1 MMKLKG
7 SSIALLLVWCLFMGV
22 TAISIGFGAV
32 FPSMNR
38 ITKPFICPN
47 GEMELETQTYRPYPG
62 NTTTTITWYCVDASG
77 NRKELGIFPMALYAG
92 FIYGFL
98 LFLVIYLF
106 LYIRSLR
113 TPSTASPTSYDRLAE
128 ANASLERAKQY
139 HADAEQFRKQAE
151 QFRERAE
158 QSNDPRFIFG
168 QQLEEE
174 STSQGTLERM
184 KELKKL
190 RDENLISET
199 EYDEKRK
206 EILKK
211 L

>member
-1 MMKLKG
+1 MNFKG
-7 SSIALLLVWCLFMGV
+7 SSLFLIFIWCWFMGI

-38 ITKPFICPN
+38 IAKPFICPT

-62 NTTTTITWYCVDASG
+62 NTTTTLTWYCVDTSG
-77 NRKELGIFPMALYAG
+77 NRKELGIFPMSLYAG
-92 FIYGFL
+92 TIYGIL
-98 LFLVIYLF
+98 LFIVVFLF
-106 LYIRSLR
+106 MYIRSTR
-113 TPSTASPTSYDRLAE
+113 APSAASPTSYDRLAE

-139 HADAEQFRKQAE
+139 RANAEQFREQAEQFRK
-151 QFRERAE
+151 RAE

-168 QQLEEE
+168 QQLEDKAA
-174 STSQGTLERM
+174 SQGALERM

-199 EYDEKRK
+199 EYDEKRR
-206 EILKK
+206 EILKG

>member
-1 MMKLKG
+1 MKLKG

-22 TAISIGFGAV
+22 TAISTGFGAV

-38 ITKPFICPN
+38 IAKPFICSN
-47 GEMELETQTYRPYPG
+47 GKMELETQTYRPYPG
-62 NTTTTITWYCVDASG
+62 NTTTTLTWYCVDASG
-77 NRKELGIFPMALYAG
+77 NRKELGIFPMALYSG
-92 FIYGFL
+92 LIYGFL

-106 LYIRSLR
+106 MFIRSNR
-113 TPSTASPTSYDRLAE
+113 SPSAGPSTSYDRLTE

-139 HADAEQFRKQAE
+139 RANAEQFREQAEQFRK
-151 QFRERAE
+151 RVE

-168 QQLEEE
+168 QQLEDE
-174 STSQGTLERM
+174 SASQGALERM

-199 EYDEKRK
+199 EYEEKRK
-206 EILKK
+206 EILKG